1 MTINDRQNRN
11 ITLVIGGLA
20 ALGGLVAFLGYL
32 NSRKHNK
39 IKEEI
44 ALLDRTIKQ
53 LELTEKLNGSKAVV

>member
-1 MTINDRQNRN
+1 
-11 ITLVIGGLA
+11 VIGALA
-20 ALGGLVAFLGYL
+20 ALGGLVALLGYL

-53 LELTEKLNGSKAVV
+53 LELNEKLNGSKALV